1 MYLPGG
7 IGWRPKDRNAEA
19 RSIPREWPT
28 DFQCPSKSLK
38 RKSKSTRRGYS
49 IGQRA
54 PRSRLRR
61 RVASSI
67 LLYHFQYMGD
77 GKRWESMGSGDGA
90 GLNPVKEALS
100 DLSGLGDGSLSP
112 GLYRY
117 LTADGDIDSR
127 WRFLTVSDTGRV
139 RVDG

>member
-1 MYLPGG
+1 
-7 IGWRPKDRNAEA
+7 
-19 RSIPREWPT
+19 
-28 DFQCPSKSLK
+28 
-38 RKSKSTRRGYS
+38 
-49 IGQRA
+49 
-54 PRSRLRR
+54 
-61 RVASSI
+61 

-117 LTADGDIDSR
+117 LPADGDIDSR
-127 WRFLTVSDTGRV
+127 WRFLTVSDTGRM
-139 RVDG
+139 RVDR